1 MPDEKISLKEAA
13 VRLVEAAEQLQKLAS
28 KLTGL
33 GLIGFFVKDAAEK
46 RVEDGITVVKAAL
59 RREGEKRVVE
69 GKLDIFVT
77 DLILVDDNDVR
88 HHFSGMVAGVAIGHR
103 VRITIE
109 KLEDK

>member
-1 MPDEKISLKEAA
+1 MPETLKEATE
-13 VRLVEAAEQLQKLAS
+13 RLVEAADRLRKLTS

-46 RVEDGITVVKAAL
+46 RVEDDITAVKAAL
-59 RREGEKRVVE
+59 RREGEKRVFE
-69 GKLDIFVT
+69 GEWGWP
-77 DLILVDDNDVR
+77 DLIQERIGGGAYISLNLAKEMMQFD
-88 HHFSGMVAGVAIGHR
+88 GHR